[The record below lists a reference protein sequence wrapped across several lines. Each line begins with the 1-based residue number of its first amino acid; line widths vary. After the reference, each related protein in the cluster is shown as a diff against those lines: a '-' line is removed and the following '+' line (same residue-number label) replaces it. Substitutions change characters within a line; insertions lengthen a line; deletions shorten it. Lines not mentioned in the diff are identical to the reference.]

1 MANNVEAT
9 SERMDAVEYYQSL
22 QDRLAHATNEEER
35 EDAQRSLDQAQ
46 TFVPAW
52 DRRIEGI
59 ESDLAKHRATVKA
72 ICDGKSSLE
81 HIRNEQVLTLF

>member
-1 MANNVEAT
+1 MGV
-9 SERMDAVEYYQSL
+9 VEYCQSL

-59 ESDLAKHRATVKA
+59 ESDLAKHRAAVKA